1 MNSLILLLAISSQ
14 VFLQK
19 HLFWVNG
26 RQLMLGNRVVAS
38 PERGDIFVSPDMR
51 YASVYKFDTREIQFY
66 APDGNVTARVHAI
79 NPVIKIDESGDFAV
93 FEPEI
98 AKFRVFYPNGKPI
111 IDQKLP
117 YSEYTDEPYAAFD
130 ISFPR
135 ATFTMTIKGYM
146 HIWMWDIEHGKL
158 LWKERIA
165 SPSTYPAHAWIAPDG
180 QLIMR
185 IYSVENGEFAGDQVV
200 VYSPNGRKI
209 AELPI
214 TGVTHVAFNGD
225 EVCIASKRDVFKVS
239 ITNSKTE
246 LMDSV
251 RLEEFIKDVR
261 FVDGRCVVLT
271 ATPDWEEDKAVWKNP
286 ALWIVV
292 DGKSQQLMGFKD
304 TTVSPVVVEDNGKP
318 ALWIPSHGIILKEG
332 GKR

>member
-1 MNSLILLLAISSQ
+1 
-14 VFLQK
+14 
-19 HLFWVNG
+19 
-26 RQLMLGNRVVAS
+26 MLGNRVVAS

-180 QLIMR
+180 QLIIR

>member
-1 MNSLILLLAISSQ
+1 MNSLILLVAISSQ

-19 HLFWVNG
+19 HLFWANG

-51 YASVYKFDTREIQFY
+51 YAAVYDFDAREIQFY
-66 APDGNVTARVHAI
+66 APDGSVTARVYAI
-79 NPVIKIDESGDFAV
+79 NPVIKIDEGGDFAV

-98 AKFRVFYPNGKPI
+98 AKFRVFSPNGEPV

-130 ISFPR
+130 ISFPE
-135 ATFTMTIKGYM
+135 ATFAMTIRGYM

-180 QLIMR
+180 QLIVR
-185 IYSVENGEFAGDQVV
+185 IYSVKNGEFAGDQVV
-200 VYSPNGRKI
+200 VYSPDGKKI

-214 TGVTHVAFNGD
+214 TGATHIAFNGD
-225 EVCIASKRDVFKVS
+225 EACIASKRDVFRVS
-239 ITNSKTE
+239 ITNSKAE

-251 RLEEFIKDVR
+251 RLDGFIKDVR
-261 FVDGRCVVLT
+261 FVGGRCVVLT
-271 ATPDWEEDKAVWKNP
+271 ATPDWAENKVVWKNP
-286 ALWIVV
+286 ALWIV
-292 DGKSQQLMGFKD
+292 DNGKSQQIAGFEG
-304 TTVSPVVVEDNGKP
+304 TTVWPVVLEDNGEP
-318 ALWIPSHGIILKEG
+318 ALWIPSHGIILKQG
-332 GKR
+332 GER